1 MKKEVKTLRN
11 KSKES
16 LIVRIDWV
24 KKEIKAWATFETH
37 KAKELL
43 RLYKEKFE
51 LVEKASKNE
60 VKKEEVKKEEV
71 KEKKISKK

>member
-60 VKKEEVKKEEV
+60 VKKEEVK
-71 KEKKISKK
+71 EKKVSKNNLH